1 MSIQLDDITIKV
13 TKKKI
18 KNLHLKVLPPHG
30 DAYISAPMRMSLD
43 AIRDFVLSKRDWIR
57 KQKKRVQSMPQ
68 ALSHEYRDGEKHYV
82 WGNAYPLKVIAHDK
96 TPKVMLEQAYLHLYI
111 TLDADKEKK
120 QHILEMWYRK
130 QLQQVLP
137 ALIIKWEEPMGVKVN
152 QFAIQKMKT
161 RWGSCSPHSGKI
173 RFNLELAKK
182 PLIILEY
189 IVIHEMV
196 HLLEASHNHR
206 FKAFMDRFMPEW
218 RVHRHALNHG
228 EVSDNNAFY

>member
-1 MSIQLDDITIKV
+1 MSIQLEDITIEV

-18 KNLHLKVLPPHG
+18 KNLHLKVLSPHG
-30 DAYISAPMRMSLD
+30 DVQISAPILMGLD
-43 AIRDFVLSKRDWIR
+43 AIRDFVLSKLDWIR
-57 KQKKRVQSMPQ
+57 KQKKRVQARQSV
-68 ALSHEYRDGEKHYV
+68 LLYEYLDGEKHCV
-82 WGNAYPLKVIAHDK
+82 WGKNYPLKIITHDK
-96 TPKVMLEQAYLHLYI
+96 TPKVEFEQDYIHLYI
-111 TLDADKEKK
+111 ASDADKEKR
-120 QHILEMWYRK
+120 QHVLEVGYRK

-137 ALIIKWEEPMGVKVN
+137 ALIIKWEDPMGVKVN

-161 RWGSCSPHSGKI
+161 RWGSCSPHTGKI

-206 FKAFMDRFMPEW
+206 FKALMDRFMPEW

-228 EVSDNNAFY
+228 GNTNACHT